1 MCTNRCN
8 CGETFENTEVGD
20 DEAEV
25 WDDCNGDSSNTNS
38 IDEEEDKNE
47 FN

>member
-1 MCTNRCN
+1 MMKLKY
-8 CGETFENTEVGD
+8 
-20 DEAEV
+20 

>member
-1 MCTNRCN
+1 MCTIICN

-25 WDDCNGDSSNTNS
+25 RGDCNGDSSNTNS

-47 FN
+47 LN